1 MENATKALEIA
12 ASVLI
17 GVLLIGALI
26 FGYNQIAEQK
36 KIDQKNEKARQLSE
50 YNINFES
57 YSKDKVYGSELL
69 SLANEIIN
77 YNTRKATNES
87 GYQKIELEVTIKNA
101 IIDGKVF
108 KFDNKTYS
116 ANDIDDAYKDLSK
129 KIREANV
136 QYAGKSVA
144 YWTNALPV
152 TSEAIFRQ
160 KILEYGYNIPDS
172 QKSELFNK
180 IIVYKQLVNEQKEF
194 GRKTFKYKDIS
205 EYDQGNGRV
214 IKLTFEEK

>member
-17 GVLLIGALI
+17 GVLLLGALI

-36 KIDQKNEKARQLSE
+36 KIEQKNEKARQLSE

-77 YNTRKATNES
+77 YNTRKATDES

-108 KFDNKTYS
+108 KFDNKTYT
-116 ANDIDDAYKDLSK
+116 D
-129 KIREANV
+129 
-136 QYAGKSVA
+136 
-144 YWTNALPV
+144 
-152 TSEAIFRQ
+152 
-160 KILEYGYNIPDS
+160 
-172 QKSELFNK
+172 
-180 IIVYKQLVNEQKEF
+180 
-194 GRKTFKYKDIS
+194 
-205 EYDQGNGRV
+205 
-214 IKLTFEEK
+214 

>member
-214 IKLTFEEK
+214 IKLIFEEK

>member
-12 ASVLI
+12 GSVLI
-17 GVLLIGALI
+17 GVLVLGALV

-36 KIDQKNEKARQLSE
+36 RIEQKNEKARQLSE

-77 YNTRKATNES
+77 YNTRKATDES

-101 IIDGKVF
+101 IINGRVF
-108 KFDNKTYS
+108 KFENKTYS
-116 ANDIDDAYKDLSK
+116 AKDIDDAYKELSK
-129 KIREANV
+129 KIKDANIN
-136 QYAGKSVA
+136 YSGKSVA
-144 YWTNALPV
+144 YWSNVLPV
-152 TSEAIFRQ
+152 NNEETFRQ
-160 KILEYGYNIPDS
+160 KIAENGYNIPDS
-172 QKSELFNK
+172 KKSDLFKSIQTYN
-180 IIVYKQLVNEQKEF
+180 QLVNEQKEF
-194 GRKTFKYKDIS
+194 GRKTFQYKDIV

-214 IKLTFEEK
+214 VKLTFEEK

>member
-101 IIDGKVF
+101 IMDGKVF

-214 IKLTFEEK
+214 IKLIFEEK

>member
-17 GVLLIGALI
+17 GVLLLGALI

-36 KIDQKNEKARQLSE
+36 KIEQKNEKARQLSE

-77 YNTRKATNES
+77 YNTRKATDES

-101 IIDGKVF
+101 IMDGKVF

-136 QYAGKSVA
+136 KYAGKSVT

-172 QKSELFNK
+172 HELFNK

-194 GRKTFKYKDIS
+194 GRKTFKYKDLV

-214 IKLTFEEK
+214 VKLTFEEK

>member
-17 GVLLIGALI
+17 GVLLLGALI

-36 KIDQKNEKARQLSE
+36 KIEQKNEKARQLSE

-77 YNTRKATNES
+77 YNTRKATDES

-194 GRKTFKYKDIS
+194 GRKTFKYKDLV

-214 IKLTFEEK
+214 VKLTFEEK

>member
-17 GVLLIGALI
+17 GVLLLGALI

-36 KIDQKNEKARQLSE
+36 KIEQKNEKARQLSE

-77 YNTRKATNES
+77 YNTRKATDES

-101 IIDGKVF
+101 IMDGKVF

-136 QYAGKSVA
+136 KYAGKSVA

-160 KILEYGYNIPDS
+160 KISEYGYNIPDS
-172 QKSELFNK
+172 HELFNK

-194 GRKTFKYKDIS
+194 GRKTFKYKDLV

-214 IKLTFEEK
+214 VKLTFEEK

>member
-12 ASVLI
+12 GSVLI
-17 GVLLIGALI
+17 GVLVLGALV

-36 KIDQKNEKARQLSE
+36 RIEQKNEKARQLSE

-77 YNTRKATNES
+77 YNTRKATDES

-101 IIDGKVF
+101 IINGRVF
-108 KFDNKTYS
+108 KFENKTYS
-116 ANDIDDAYKDLSK
+116 AKDIDDAYKELSK
-129 KIREANV
+129 KIKDANIN
-136 QYAGKSVA
+136 YSGKSVA
-144 YWTNALPV
+144 YWSNVLPV
-152 TSEAIFRQ
+152 NNEETFRQ
-160 KILEYGYNIPDS
+160 KIAENGYNRPDIK
-172 QKSELFNK
+172 KSDLFKSIQTYN
-180 IIVYKQLVNEQKEF
+180 QLVNEQKEF
-194 GRKTFKYKDIS
+194 GRKTFQYKDIV

-214 IKLTFEEK
+214 VKLTFEEK